1 MKIFERKVLR
11 KALRLGRNE
20 EFFVG
25 VRASK
30 YYDCIVSRVMRLAG
44 NMERMGRGEVHT
56 GFGVDY

>member
-1 MKIFERKVLR
+1 MLR